1 MSSKHTSLCD
11 TKIFVFTLALMAAMM
26 SPPISAMWFLDLFI
40 DHERSS
46 RK

>member
-1 MSSKHTSLCD
+1 
-11 TKIFVFTLALMAAMM
+11 MAAMM

-46 RK
+46 RKYRSTGYCEDWATLNL